1 MTPQDLLRLHPFLGA
16 LTDAEVQ
23 ALLKGARCRLVG
35 PGEIVFLR
43 NDPTDGLYGVLAGSV
58 LIVVNSA
65 EGKELVLN
73 KHGAGE
79 FFGEVSL
86 LDGEGRSATA
96 IAYEPSK
103 LVHIGRDRLMA
114 FLKQRPEA
122 MLRIVELLCTRMR
135 RVTHLVEDSLFLDV
149 STRLA
154 RQIVSLAG
162 PGGSR
167 GDISATLHLSQND
180 LARML
185 GVSREFVSK
194 QLTLWRDAKIIELGR
209 RRLTIRDR
217 KALER
222 LCNGE
227 RGDLRRPPALPE
239 KDHEV

>member
-1 MTPQDLLRLHPFLGA
+1 M
-16 LTDAEVQ
+16 
-23 ALLKGARCRLVG
+23 
-35 PGEIVFLR
+35 
-43 NDPTDGLYGVLAGSV
+43 
-58 LIVVNSA
+58 
-65 EGKELVLN
+65 LN

-96 IAYEPSK
+96 VAYEPSK

-149 STRLA
+149 STRFGPAGRRPGRCRRHAKGDLFRHPPPLA
-154 RQIVSLAG
+154 ERPCPHAV
-162 PGGSR
+162 R
-167 GDISATLHLSQND
+167 
-180 LARML
+180 
-185 GVSREFVSK
+185 SREFVSK
-194 QLTLWRDAKIIELGR
+194 QLSLWRTPKIIELGR
-209 RRLTIRDR
+209 RLLTIRDR

-227 RGDLRRPPALPE
+227 RGDLRRPPDLSE